1 MTFRCSDYRR
11 AMVLRYLKLKEYNCE
26 KILTEIFRTRLE
38 ISQLTTTER
47 NKQYWHYIIQTFIH
61 GLLCSQLFSN
71 PCSDYD
77 KLQDVWTILSLFNH
91 THSERII
98 SMRSIN
104 TRKDCWTSQGYY
116 KGHIMQ
122 PSKSSNHQ
130 HYPMCSTATRRRY
143 ILLIILLFAVYS
155 RQPTSVLASG
165 KHYLH
170 YPNVTFER
178 QKICFVNFL
187 KSCATM
193 IWP

>member
-98 SMRSIN
+98 SMRSKIQERIVGQAKAI
-104 TRKDCWTSQGYY
+104 TKATSC
-116 KGHIMQ
+116 
-122 PSKSSNHQ
+122 NHPNQ
-130 HYPMCSTATRRRY
+130 VITN
-143 ILLIILLFAVYS
+143 IIL
-155 RQPTSVLASG
+155 
-165 KHYLH
+165 
-170 YPNVTFER
+170 
-178 QKICFVNFL
+178 
-187 KSCATM
+187 CAQLLPGEG
-193 IWP
+193 IFY